1 MVFFRYFFFWYELIN
16 LIVNLYNYTCLLFL
30 VLFCINVIY
39 VDDFRVID
47 KGKNIFVEVVFNL
60 SFLIKF
66 KL

>member
-1 MVFFRYFFFWYELIN
+1 MGFFRYFFFWYELIN
-16 LIVNLYNYTCLLFL
+16 LIVNLYNYMCILFL

>member
-1 MVFFRYFFFWYELIN
+1 MGFFRYFFFWYELIN
-16 LIVNLYNYTCLLFL
+16 LIVNLYNYMCLLFL

>member
-16 LIVNLYNYTCLLFL
+16 LIVNLYNYMCLLFL

>member
-16 LIVNLYNYTCLLFL
+16 LIVNLYNYMCLLFL

-47 KGKNIFVEVVFNL
+47 KGKNLFVEVVFNL

>member
-47 KGKNIFVEVVFNL
+47 KGKNLFVEVVFNL

>member
-1 MVFFRYFFFWYELIN
+1 MGFFKIFFFWYELIN
-16 LIVNLYNYTCLLFL
+16 LIVNLYNYMCILFL

-39 VDDFRVID
+39 VYDFRVID

>member
-1 MVFFRYFFFWYELIN
+1 MCI
-16 LIVNLYNYTCLLFL
+16 LFL

>member
-1 MVFFRYFFFWYELIN
+1 MGFFRYFFFWYELIN